1 MEPSPRPLVPFL
13 TPLYARLEPLAW
25 PLVRVATG
33 AILIPHGWQKLF
45 GGKLAGTA
53 QGFAKMGLEPAFALA
68 LYIALLELVG
78 GTLLA
83 LGFLTRLWAVLV
95 AGFMAV
101 AVVRVHWPNG
111 YFWTVGGYEY
121 PLFWGLMALAIA
133 IKGAGRYSLDHRI
146 GYEL

>member
-1 MEPSPRPLVPFL
+1 MQPEPRPLLPFL
-13 TPLYARLEPLAW
+13 MPLYRRAEPIAW
-25 PLVRVATG
+25 LLVRVTTG
-33 AILIPHGWQKLF
+33 AMLIPHGWSKLI
-45 GGKLAGTA
+45 GGKLEGTA
-53 QGFAKMGLEPAFALA
+53 AGFAKMGLEPAFALA

-95 AGFMAV
+95 MGFMAV
-101 AVVRVHWPNG
+101 AVIHAHWANG
-111 YFWTVGGYEY
+111 FFWSVGGYEY

-133 IKGAGRYSLDHRI
+133 IKGAGRFSLDHRI